1 MKTLSLKH
9 KILLSVT
16 LALTLVIALLS
27 WRSYSAQKAILLQ
40 DAQEQTERLGIQQ
53 AERIRDWLSARRD
66 VIQAM
71 AG

>member
-27 WRSYSAQKAILLQ
+27 WRSYSAQKAILL
-40 DAQEQTERLGIQQ
+40 
-53 AERIRDWLSARRD
+53 
-66 VIQAM
+66 
-71 AG
+71 